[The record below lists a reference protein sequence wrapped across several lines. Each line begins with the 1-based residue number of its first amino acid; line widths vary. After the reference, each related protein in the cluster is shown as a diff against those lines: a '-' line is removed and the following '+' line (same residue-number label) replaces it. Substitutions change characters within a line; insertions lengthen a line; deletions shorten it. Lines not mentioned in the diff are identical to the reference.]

1 MRKLKE
7 NAELEMTPTD
17 PFYLGILILTGAF
30 TGIISGLLGVGGG
43 FIMSPIQYWLL
54 QETGLQPDLALRMA
68 LGTSLFVVLLNSI
81 SVTLKYQQKQ
91 AVLWKQAKI
100 MGIFG
105 ALFSFGG
112 AAVASHLPAST
123 LSTIFGIV
131 VIIGALR
138 TYMTP
143 AFKEKDKISSN
154 PVSYIFAG
162 ISIGF
167 FSGLLGIGGGVLGVP
182 IMLIFL
188 HFDMRKAV
196 GTSAAVIIFT
206 SFGGSI
212 GYIINGWGQPGL
224 PPYSLGYIN
233 LLNWILLAVPGFLA
247 ARKGAEVAHLVNPE
261 HLKHLFVLLMTYAGL
276 KMIGV
281 V

>member
-1 MRKLKE
+1 
-7 NAELEMTPTD
+7 MTPTE
-17 PFYLGILILTGAF
+17 PLYLGILILTGAF

-43 FIMSPIQYWLL
+43 FIMSPVQYWLL
-54 QETGLQPDLALRMA
+54 QETGLQPDLAIRIA
-68 LGTSLFVVLLNSI
+68 LGTSLFVVLLNAT
-81 SVTLKYQQKQ
+81 SVVLKYQQKR
-91 AVLWKQAKI
+91 AVLWKQATI
-100 MGIFG
+100 MGISG
-105 ALFSFGG
+105 LLASFGG
-112 AAVASHLPAST
+112 AAVASHLPASI

-143 AFKEKDKISSN
+143 AVTEKNEISSN

-162 ISIGF
+162 ILIGF

-188 HFDMRKAV
+188 HFDMLKAI

-247 ARKGAEVAHLVNPE
+247 ARKGAEIAHLVNPE
-261 HLKHLFVLLMTYAGL
+261 HLKHLFVLLMTYVGL
-276 KMIGV
+276 KMIGIV
-281 V
+281 